1 MNALALATQLTE
13 IMAAIAEEWPDI
25 PKVTDLDEI
34 DADAKG
40 SAWNRAYGRYWG
52 ADTILGQIRKGQNT

>member
-1 MNALALATQLTE
+1 
-13 IMAAIAEEWPDI
+13 MAAIAEEWPDI